1 MQSYGS
7 RLIMFYAHFVLS
19 KKGPLARIWLAAHW
33 DKKLT
38 RAHVFE
44 TNISSSVE
52 AILEPKLKMALR
64 TSGHLLLGVVR
75 IYSRKA
81 KYLLADCNEAFVKI
95 KMAFRPG
102 VVDLPDEANREAA
115 IAAIT
120 LPENIHDFEAT
131 IADLNRPEDITMRE
145 DFGEINLG
153 RQDDDFG
160 DSAFDE
166 VSSREIIRDGDK
178 TFGDSIYRGSDHLS
192 MHHDADFTLNPDQD
206 LDATLIDVKRGG
218 RLSDAEK
225 QIKSI
230 DSITHHDDI
239 GIVDNEFDDDFLAE
253 PDDDDENFG
262 GRIVHSLFTDGIF
275 EDPSA
280 QKQLE
285 NLTSEIESHMVTSRF
300 DLHHDDIT
308 GTPIPTSSNEDLIPN
323 VATVSKPLDAFST
336 VSTSVKELMTT
347 ATATTVA
354 MTITSETAG
363 FVAPTS
369 LPTDTT
375 TSRVGLGVTAMT
387 ESTTLIGNESEAFAL
402 PPIEATYTTTGVEP
416 KRATKRKRRLIVD
429 EQKSIPSE
437 VMKSQMEN
445 TADITTQ
452 LDLAPPTKKLMHWK
466 ETGSV
471 DKLFVLPGRA
481 IPSRVLQRLFM
492 RNLYTQVVPDDVTST
507 GESFQTFNLLSS
519 LSFNSTTQQQPLPD
533 QSNMLTNS
541 EALQPNTSSDQSI
554 QQQQSTDVSIS
565 EFGETIK
572 DTMQLPQKLGPISEI
587 PEDESA
593 PFTASHASHGAD
605 NNQDDLDDEP
615 PMHDDLGFMVE
626 PETPYLAPPS
636 ILSEA
641 PPSVMQVTA
650 PNGPHHSTTGDSDES
665 HYLDSLVPENVLDA
679 PNDDQKFNTILID
692 VNYPSD
698 QLSTSEIFKKFYG
711 SVPEESNVD
720 DLISS
725 DERELAAADDEVD
738 NELENVFKNDG
749 RTCDGLLSGSGF
761 PGSEAP
767 LSADGLPLETAEER
781 RLEKRSKVLLRMLR
795 VHQQQYGWDEPL
807 TLQGLCHG
815 NTKKQAASKFYTVLL
830 LRKQGAV
837 ELAQEAAYSDI
848 YISRG
853 PNFSRLVET

>member
-1 MQSYGS
+1 
-7 RLIMFYAHFVLS
+7 MFYAHFVLS

-131 IADLNRPEDITMRE
+131 IADLNEINMNTIAINQSRPEDITMRE

-593 PFTASHASHGAD
+593 PFTASHGEQSRPTPATSHGAD

-626 PETPYLAPPS
+626 PETPYLPPPS

-641 PPSVMQVTA
+641 PPSVMQVDMLA
-650 PNGPHHSTTGDSDES
+650 
-665 HYLDSLVPENVLDA
+665 L
-679 PNDDQKFNTILID
+679 
-692 VNYPSD
+692 
-698 QLSTSEIFKKFYG
+698 
-711 SVPEESNVD
+711 
-720 DLISS
+720 
-725 DERELAAADDEVD
+725 ERELAAADDEVD

>member
-1 MQSYGS
+1 
-7 RLIMFYAHFVLS
+7 MFYAHFVLS

-131 IADLNRPEDITMRE
+131 IADLNEINMNTISINQSRPEDITMRE

-166 VSSREIIRDGDK
+166 VSSREIIRDADK

-192 MHHDADFTLNPDQD
+192 MHHDADFTLNPDHD

-218 RLSDAEK
+218 RLSDSEK

-230 DSITHHDDI
+230 DSVAHHDDI
-239 GIVDNEFDDDFLAE
+239 GIGDNEFDDDFLAE

-285 NLTSEIESHMVTSRF
+285 NLTSEIESHMVTGGRF
-300 DLHHDDIT
+300 DLHHDDAT
-308 GTPIPTSSNEDLIPN
+308 TTPIPTS
-323 VATVSKPLDAFST
+323 VSEELLTSDASGKPLDTFAT
-336 VSTSVKELMTT
+336 VSTSVKEL
-347 ATATTVA
+347 TTVA
-354 MTITSETAG
+354 TAATTTGVVTTSGTVG
-363 FVAPTS
+363 FVAPSS
-369 LPTDTT
+369 LPTVTT
-375 TSRVGLGVTAMT
+375 PATRIGLGVTTMT

-402 PPIEATYTTTGVEP
+402 PPIDTTSATGIEP

-471 DKLFVLPGRA
+471 DKLFVLPGRT

-492 RNLYTQVVPDDVTST
+492 RNLYTVAVRDDASD
-507 GESFQTFNLLSS
+507 SFQTSNLLSG
-519 LSFNSTTQQQPLPD
+519 LSFVSTGQQQQPLSDQPNISMGSEPAHPNISFD
-533 QSNMLTNS
+533 QSV
-541 EALQPNTSSDQSI
+541 QQHQSGNL
-554 QQQQSTDVSIS
+554 SIS
-565 EFGETIK
+565 ELSEVK
-572 DTMQLPQKLGPISEI
+572 DMMQAPQKLGAISEI

-593 PFTASHASHGAD
+593 PFASHEQSRVTPTTPHGPD

-615 PMHDDLGFMVE
+615 PIHDDLAFMVE

-641 PPSVMQVTA
+641 PPSVMQVDMLA
-650 PNGPHHSTTGDSDES
+650 
-665 HYLDSLVPENVLDA
+665 L
-679 PNDDQKFNTILID
+679 
-692 VNYPSD
+692 
-698 QLSTSEIFKKFYG
+698 
-711 SVPEESNVD
+711 
-720 DLISS
+720 
-725 DERELAAADDEVD
+725 ERELIAADNEVD
-738 NELENVFKNDG
+738 NELNHAFKS
-749 RTCDGLLSGSGF
+749 DGLLSGGF
-761 PGSEAP
+761 PGSDAP
-767 LSADGLPLETAEER
+767 LSVEGLPFESAEER

-837 ELAQEAAYSDI
+837 DLAQEAAYADI

-853 PNFSRLVET
+853 PNFFRLAET

>member
-1 MQSYGS
+1 
-7 RLIMFYAHFVLS
+7 MFYAHFVLS

-131 IADLNRPEDITMRE
+131 IADLNEINMNTIAINQSRPEDITMRE

-225 QIKSI
+225 PLKSI

-239 GIVDNEFDDDFLAE
+239 GIGDHEFDDDFLAE

-285 NLTSEIESHMVTSRF
+285 NLTSEIESHMVTGRF

-308 GTPIPTSSNEDLIPN
+308 TTPVPTSNNEDLLSNDIAVN
-323 VATVSKPLDAFST
+323 KPLDAFAT
-336 VSTSVKELMTT
+336 VSTSVDELMTT
-347 ATATTVA
+347 VATATTV
-354 MTITSETAG
+354 MNITSETGG

-375 TSRVGLGVTAMT
+375 TTTTSRLGLGVSAMT
-387 ESTTLIGNESEAFAL
+387 ESTTLISNESEAFAL
-402 PPIEATYTTTGVEP
+402 PPIDTTCATTGVEP

-445 TADITTQ
+445 TSDITTQ

-492 RNLYTQVVPDDVTST
+492 RNLYTQTVPDDVIST
-507 GESFQTFNLLSS
+507 GESLQTSNLLSG
-519 LSFNSTTQQQPLPD
+519 LSFNSTAQQQQQQQQ
-533 QSNMLTNS
+533 QSL
-541 EALQPNTSSDQSI
+541 SSDQSNILINSETLPSNTSFDHTI
-554 QQQQSTDVSIS
+554 QQQSADVSIS
-565 EFGETIK
+565 EFDEITKSTI
-572 DTMQLPQKLGPISEI
+572 QLPQKLGPISEI

-593 PFTASHASHGAD
+593 ALIASHGEQSKATPATSHGAD

-615 PMHDDLGFMVE
+615 NMHDDLTFMVE

-641 PPSVMQVTA
+641 PPSVMQVDMLA
-650 PNGPHHSTTGDSDES
+650 
-665 HYLDSLVPENVLDA
+665 L
-679 PNDDQKFNTILID
+679 
-692 VNYPSD
+692 
-698 QLSTSEIFKKFYG
+698 
-711 SVPEESNVD
+711 
-720 DLISS
+720 
-725 DERELAAADDEVD
+725 ERELAAADHEID
-738 NELENVFKNDG
+738 NELANVFKGDDK
-749 RTCDGLLSGSGF
+749 TCGLLTGSGF
-761 PGSEAP
+761 PESEAP
-767 LSADGLPLETAEER
+767 LSIEGLPFETVEER

-795 VHQQQYGWDEPL
+795 VHQQQHGWDEPL
-807 TLQGLCHG
+807 TLQSLCNN

-837 ELAQEAAYSDI
+837 DLAQEAAYSDI

-853 PNFSRLVET
+853 PNFFRLVET

>member
-1 MQSYGS
+1 
-7 RLIMFYAHFVLS
+7 MFYAHFVLS

-131 IADLNRPEDITMRE
+131 IADLNEINMNTIAINQSRPEDITMRE

-160 DSAFDE
+160 DSVFDE
-166 VSSREIIRDGDK
+166 VSSREIIRDADK

-192 MHHDADFTLNPDQD
+192 MHHDTDFTLNPDQD

-218 RLSDAEK
+218 GRLSDSEK
-225 QIKSI
+225 PIKSI
-230 DSITHHDDI
+230 DSAAHHDDI
-239 GIVDNEFDDDFLAE
+239 GIGDNEFDDDFLAE

-285 NLTSEIESHMVTSRF
+285 NLTSEIESHMVTTRF
-300 DLHHDDIT
+300 DLNHESN
-308 GTPIPTSSNEDLIPN
+308 TPIPTSGNDDLISTDGAA
-323 VATVSKPLDAFST
+323 VVSKPVDAFPT
-336 VSTSVKELMTT
+336 TT
-347 ATATTVA
+347 A
-354 MTITSETAG
+354 SEI
-363 FVAPTS
+363 
-369 LPTDTT
+369 TT
-375 TSRVGLGVTAMT
+375 TENALHVPPSTQPTETTTASRIGLGITTMT

-402 PPIEATYTTTGVEP
+402 PPIDTTCTTGVEP
-416 KRATKRKRRLIVD
+416 RRATKRKRRLIVD

-445 TADITTQ
+445 TADIMTQ
-452 LDLAPPTKKLMHWK
+452 LDLAPPTKKLMYWK

-471 DKLFVLPGRA
+471 DKLFGLPGRA
-481 IPSRVLQRLFM
+481 IPCQALKRLFS
-492 RNLYTQVVPDDVTST
+492 RNLYTVPDDPA
-507 GESFQTFNLLSS
+507 GETFQASNILSGISFSS
-519 LSFNSTTQQQPLPD
+519 SQSLPD
-533 QSNMLTNS
+533 QSNVSLNPEVT
-541 EALQPNTSSDQSI
+541 ALQPSTSFDPNM
-554 QQQQSTDVSIS
+554 QQPNNVPVTESLEVT
-565 EFGETIK
+565 ETF
-572 DTMQLPQKLGPISEI
+572 QVPQKLGAISEI
-587 PEDESA
+587 PEDE
-593 PFTASHASHGAD
+593 ASQLVTDEKRKGTPATPHGIEE
-605 NNQDDLDDEP
+605 NQDDLDDEP
-615 PMHDDLGFMVE
+615 NHDDLAFMVE

-641 PPSVMQVTA
+641 PPSVMQVDMLA
-650 PNGPHHSTTGDSDES
+650 
-665 HYLDSLVPENVLDA
+665 L
-679 PNDDQKFNTILID
+679 
-692 VNYPSD
+692 
-698 QLSTSEIFKKFYG
+698 
-711 SVPEESNVD
+711 
-720 DLISS
+720 
-725 DERELAAADDEVD
+725 ERELAAADDEA
-738 NELENVFKNDG
+738 ENDLNNAFKD
-749 RTCDGLLSGSGF
+749 DDASGLLSGGF
-761 PGSEAP
+761 PGSEA
-767 LSADGLPLETAEER
+767 LSVEGLPSESIEER

-795 VHQQQYGWDEPL
+795 AHQQQYGWDEPL
-807 TLQGLCHG
+807 TLQGLCNG

-848 YISRG
+848 HISRG
-853 PNFSRLVET
+853 PNFFRLVDN

>member
-1 MQSYGS
+1 
-7 RLIMFYAHFVLS
+7 MFYAHFVLS

-131 IADLNRPEDITMRE
+131 IADLNEINMNTIAINQSRPEDITMRE

-166 VSSREIIRDGDK
+166 VSSREMIRDGDK

-239 GIVDNEFDDDFLAE
+239 GMVDNEFDDDFLAE

-285 NLTSEIESHMVTSRF
+285 NLTSEIESHMVTGRF

-308 GTPIPTSSNEDLIPN
+308 ATPIPTSSNEDLISN
-323 VATVSKPLDAFST
+323 AATVSKPLDAFST
-336 VSTSVKELMTT
+336 VSTSVNELMTT

-387 ESTTLIGNESEAFAL
+387 ESTTLIANESEAFAL

-492 RNLYTQVVPDDVTST
+492 RNLYTQAVPDDVTST
-507 GESFQTFNLLSS
+507 GESFQTSNLLSS
-519 LSFNSTTQQQPLPD
+519 LSFNSTTQQQQPLPD

-541 EALQPNTSSDQSI
+541 EALQPNTSFDQSI

-565 EFGETIK
+565 EFGETMK

-593 PFTASHASHGAD
+593 PFTASHGEQSRPTPATSHGAD
-605 NNQDDLDDEP
+605 NNQDDL
-615 PMHDDLGFMVE
+615 MMNH
-626 PETPYLAPPS
+626 
-636 ILSEA
+636 
-641 PPSVMQVTA
+641 
-650 PNGPHHSTTGDSDES
+650 
-665 HYLDSLVPENVLDA
+665 
-679 PNDDQKFNTILID
+679 
-692 VNYPSD
+692 
-698 QLSTSEIFKKFYG
+698 
-711 SVPEESNVD
+711 
-720 DLISS
+720 
-725 DERELAAADDEVD
+725 
-738 NELENVFKNDG
+738 
-749 RTCDGLLSGSGF
+749 
-761 PGSEAP
+761 
-767 LSADGLPLETAEER
+767 
-781 RLEKRSKVLLRMLR
+781 
-795 VHQQQYGWDEPL
+795 
-807 TLQGLCHG
+807 LCMM
-815 NTKKQAASKFYTVLL
+815 
-830 LRKQGAV
+830 
-837 ELAQEAAYSDI
+837 I
-848 YISRG
+848 
-853 PNFSRLVET
+853 

>member
-1 MQSYGS
+1 
-7 RLIMFYAHFVLS
+7 MFYAHFVLS

-131 IADLNRPEDITMRE
+131 IADLNEINMNTIAINQSRPEDITMRE

-166 VSSREIIRDGDK
+166 VSSREIIREGDK

-225 QIKSI
+225 PIKSI

-239 GIVDNEFDDDFLAE
+239 GMVDNEFDDDFLAE

-285 NLTSEIESHMVTSRF
+285 NLTSEIESHMVTGRF

-308 GTPIPTSSNEDLIPN
+308 ATPIPTSSNEDLIPN
-323 VATVSKPLDAFST
+323 AAAVSKPLDAFST
-336 VSTSVKELMTT
+336 VSTSVNELMTT
-347 ATATTVA
+347 ATATTVG
-354 MTITSETAG
+354 MTITSETPG

-402 PPIEATYTTTGVEP
+402 PPIEATYTTVGVEP
-416 KRATKRKRRLIVD
+416 KRATKRRRRLIVD

-492 RNLYTQVVPDDVTST
+492 RNLYTQAVPDDVTGT
-507 GESFQTFNLLSS
+507 GESFQTSNLLSN
-519 LSFNSTTQQQPLPD
+519 LSFSSTTQQQQPLPD

-541 EALQPNTSSDQSI
+541 EALQPNTSFDQSI
-554 QQQQSTDVSIS
+554 QQQQQQSTDVSIS
-565 EFGETIK
+565 EFGETMK
-572 DTMQLPQKLGPISEI
+572 DSMQLPQKLGPISEI
-587 PEDESA
+587 PEDESG
-593 PFTASHASHGAD
+593 PFATSHGEQSRPTPATSHGAD

-615 PMHDDLGFMVE
+615 PMHDDLAFMVE

-641 PPSVMQVTA
+641 PPSVMQVDMLA
-650 PNGPHHSTTGDSDES
+650 
-665 HYLDSLVPENVLDA
+665 L
-679 PNDDQKFNTILID
+679 
-692 VNYPSD
+692 
-698 QLSTSEIFKKFYG
+698 
-711 SVPEESNVD
+711 
-720 DLISS
+720 
-725 DERELAAADDEVD
+725 ERELAAADNEVD

-767 LSADGLPLETAEER
+767 LSVDGLPLETAEER

-795 VHQQQYGWDEPL
+795 VHQQQYGWNEPL

-815 NTKKQAASKFYTVLL
+815 NTKKQAASKFYTILL
-830 LRKQGAV
+830 LCKQGAV
-837 ELAQEAAYSDI
+837 ELAQEVAYSDI

-853 PNFSRLVET
+853 PNFFRLVET

>member
-1 MQSYGS
+1 MYFFFF
-7 RLIMFYAHFVLS
+7 RLTMFYAHFVLS

-131 IADLNRPEDITMRE
+131 IADLNEINMNTISINQSRPEDITMRE

-166 VSSREIIRDGDK
+166 VSSREIIRDADK

-192 MHHDADFTLNPDQD
+192 MHHDADFTLNPDHD

-218 RLSDAEK
+218 RLSDGEK

-230 DSITHHDDI
+230 DSVAHHDDI
-239 GIVDNEFDDDFLAE
+239 GIGDNEFDDDFLAE

-285 NLTSEIESHMVTSRF
+285 NLTSEIESHMVTGGRF
-300 DLHHDDIT
+300 DLHHDDAT
-308 GTPIPTSSNEDLIPN
+308 TTPIPTS
-323 VATVSKPLDAFST
+323 VSEELLTSDAS
-336 VSTSVKELMTT
+336 
-347 ATATTVA
+347 A
-354 MTITSETAG
+354 
-363 FVAPTS
+363 
-369 LPTDTT
+369 
-375 TSRVGLGVTAMT
+375 SRIGLGVTTMT

-402 PPIEATYTTTGVEP
+402 PPIDTTSATGIEP

-471 DKLFVLPGRA
+471 DKLFVLPGRT

-492 RNLYTQVVPDDVTST
+492 RNLYTQAVPDDASD
-507 GESFQTFNLLSS
+507 SFQTSNLLSG
-519 LSFNSTTQQQPLPD
+519 LSFASTGQQQQQPLSD
-533 QSNMLTNS
+533 QSNISMSS
-541 EALQPNTSSDQSI
+541 EPAHPNISFDQSV
-554 QQQQSTDVSIS
+554 QQHQSGNLSIS
-565 EFGETIK
+565 EVSGVK
-572 DTMQLPQKLGPISEI
+572 DTMQAPQKLGAISEI

-593 PFTASHASHGAD
+593 PFASHEQSRITPATPHGLN

-615 PMHDDLGFMVE
+615 PIHDDLAFMVE

-641 PPSVMQVTA
+641 PPSVDMLA
-650 PNGPHHSTTGDSDES
+650 
-665 HYLDSLVPENVLDA
+665 L
-679 PNDDQKFNTILID
+679 
-692 VNYPSD
+692 
-698 QLSTSEIFKKFYG
+698 
-711 SVPEESNVD
+711 
-720 DLISS
+720 
-725 DERELAAADDEVD
+725 ERELIAADNEVD
-738 NELENVFKNDG
+738 NELHQAFKG
-749 RTCDGLLSGSGF
+749 DGLLSGGF

-767 LSADGLPLETAEER
+767 LSVEGLPFETMEER

-837 ELAQEAAYSDI
+837 ELAQEAAYADI

-853 PNFSRLVET
+853 PNFFRLVET